1 MNLTS
6 MILDYVKNRRIN
18 IHMTIDNKSGRIN
31 VIGIL
36 HDR

>member
-18 IHMTIDNKSGRIN
+18 IYMTIDDKSRRIN
-31 VIGIL
+31 VVGIL
-36 HDR
+36 HDQ